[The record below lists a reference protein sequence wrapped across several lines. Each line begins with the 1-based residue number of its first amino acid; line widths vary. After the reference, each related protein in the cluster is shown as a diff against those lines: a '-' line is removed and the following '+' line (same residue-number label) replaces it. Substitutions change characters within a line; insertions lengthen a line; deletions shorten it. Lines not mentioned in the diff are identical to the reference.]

1 MSTDLDRRVGELET
15 RLAFQDDLLTTLDRM
30 VAAQDRLLTQLRTE
44 IVRLRAAQDALPMAS
59 GDNPADEPPPPHY

>member
-44 IVRLRAAQDALPMAS
+44 IVRLRAAQDALQVAS